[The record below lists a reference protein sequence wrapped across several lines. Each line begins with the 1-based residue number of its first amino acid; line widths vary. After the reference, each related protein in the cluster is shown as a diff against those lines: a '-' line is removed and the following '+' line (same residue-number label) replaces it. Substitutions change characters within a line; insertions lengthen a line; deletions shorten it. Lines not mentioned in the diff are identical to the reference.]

1 MLLSKAER
9 EAIAAGRMGL
19 VLRRWKR
26 PSVKAGGTLVTAI
39 GQLAIDA
46 VERIDA
52 IAPADAICAGYPDA
66 ETAASALAAREGDL
80 YRIAFHLAGPD
91 PRLALRESAEL
102 DAAER
107 QRLAA
112 RLARLAARPAGPWTG
127 ATLKAIAAH
136 PGVPARELAAL
147 LGRDRDALKTDI
159 RKLKA
164 LGLTISLETGYRLS
178 PRGLVWLAKT
188 G

>member
-19 VLRRWKR
+19 VLRRWQR
-26 PSVKAGGTLVTAI
+26 PTVKAGGTLVTAI

-52 IAPADAICAGYPDA
+52 IAPADAIAAGYPDA
-66 ETAASALAAREGDL
+66 EAAAHALAVREGDL

-91 PRLALRESAEL
+91 PRLALREAADL
-102 DAAER
+102 DDAER
-107 QRLAA
+107 RRLAA
-112 RLARLAARPAGPWTG
+112 RLARLDSRPAGPWTG

-136 PGVPARELAAL
+136 PGMPARELATL
-147 LGRDRDALKTDI
+147 LSRERDELKTDI

-178 PRGLVWLAKT
+178 PRGLAWFDET